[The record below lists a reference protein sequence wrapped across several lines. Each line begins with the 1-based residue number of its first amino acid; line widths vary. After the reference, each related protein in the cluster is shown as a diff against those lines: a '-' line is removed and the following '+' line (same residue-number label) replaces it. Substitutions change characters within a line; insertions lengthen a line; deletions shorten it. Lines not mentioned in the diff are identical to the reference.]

1 MRTAAAGSCDSSHSL
16 QGPTRACCRRRTTPR
31 SRPRAEEVQMP
42 FIPHT
47 DEDVREMLA
56 LIGVPSIEA
65 LFEEIPAHLRVRSL
79 EDIPAGLSELEV
91 MQLMAARARLDG
103 RPQCFIGAGAYE
115 HHIPAAVWSTITRG
129 EFYSAYTPYQAEASQ
144 GTLQSIYEYQSMMAR
159 LTGMQV
165 SNASLYD
172 GATAV
177 AEACLMAVRA
187 NRRSKAAR
195 ILLPQSLHPHY
206 RAVTLATAL
215 NQGLMFDTL
224 PYTREGGQLSFE
236 ALSAHDGQ
244 DFTALVIQQ

>member
-1 MRTAAAGSCDSSHSL
+1 
-16 QGPTRACCRRRTTPR
+16 
-31 SRPRAEEVQMP
+31 MP

-47 DEDVREMLA
+47 DDDEREMLA
-56 LIGVPSIEA
+56 AIGAPSIEA
-65 LFEEIPAHLRVRSL
+65 LFDEIPPNLRVQSL
-79 EDIPAGLSELEV
+79 DELPTGLSELEV
-91 MQLMAARARLDG
+91 MQLMAARARQDRRAL
-103 RPQCFIGAGAYE
+103 CFIGAGAYE

-144 GTLQSIYEYQSMMAR
+144 GTLQSIYEYQSMMAS

-177 AEACLMAVRA
+177 AEGCLMAVRA

-195 ILLPQSLHPHY
+195 ILLPRSLHPHY

-215 NQGLMFDTL
+215 NQGLIFD
-224 PYTREGGQLSFE
+224 S
-236 ALSAHDGQ
+236 SAVCARCGPSEPR
-244 DFTALVIQQ
+244 LVPGS